1 MSIQNYQ
8 FRTKSLGTLTYP
20 GGLGDWISSQGAVV
34 LMFEKCQFLIPG
46 TSVEKSS
53 WSCVRDQVTVN
64 ILNSV
69 AAVKVRKHATKKMF
83 NDQRF

>member
-1 MSIQNYQ
+1 M
-8 FRTKSLGTLTYP
+8 
-20 GGLGDWISSQGAVV
+20 V

-53 WSCVRDQVTVN
+53 WSCVRDQVTVK

-69 AAVKVRKHATKKMF
+69 AAVKVRKHVTKKMF